1 LFLLLVQLLLLFN
14 VFNLPSIKDTVSF
27 MQDPSYKI
35 DIFGTHKGHRQM
47 FRRMLEEHKF
57 FHNGELYFER
67 CFERQALGELD
78 IVLAW
83 KDGVGHSGLEEQ
95 AVGYAL
101 LNWQPKYALFK
112 KCDIPEIQDL
122 NVVSLHRRQGIGRSV
137 IEFCE
142 RRASKNGFTQMGIG
156 VGLDASFGAAQRLYI
171 GMGYIP
177 DGSGI
182 SYDRKQVAAGEFR
195 PIDENLCLMMS
206 KLI

>member
-1 LFLLLVQLLLLFN
+1 
-14 VFNLPSIKDTVSF
+14 

-35 DIFGTHKGHRQM
+35 DLFGTHKGHRQM
-47 FRRMLEEHKF
+47 FKAMLEEQNF
-57 FHNGELYFER
+57 FHNGEAYFER
-67 CFERQALGELD
+67 CFERQALGEID
-78 IVLAW
+78 IVMAW
-83 KDGVGHSGLEEQ
+83 KEGVGHSAQEVK

-112 KCDIPEIQDL
+112 KLDLPEIQDL
-122 NVVSLHRRQGIGRSV
+122 NVIDEHRQQGVGRGV

-142 RRASKNGFTQMGIG
+142 RRASKKGYTQIGIG
-156 VGLDASFGAAQRLYI
+156 VGLDASFGAAQRLYVS
-171 GMGYIP
+171 MGYIP

-182 SYDRKQVAAGEFR
+182 SYDRIQVASGEFK